1 MSKLPIQIDY
11 VGLQSYS
18 DVLEIQ
24 EEAFQNLLNE
34 KSGSS
39 DNHAEMKLILCQHNP
54 VYTLGKNGKLE
65 NLLPIARN
73 SGAEFIHS
81 SRGGD
86 ITFHGPGQL
95 VGYPILDL
103 ERIGIGLARY
113 IELLEESIINTIS
126 KFGIKGGRYSGASG
140 VWLDANLPG
149 KVRKICAM
157 GIRSSRWVTMHGFA
171 LNINTDLNY
180 FDYINPCGFVDK
192 GVTSMQKEFNKKQD
206 FHKIMET
213 YTHEFCRSFNLEE
226 KLNSQKMPHAKV

>member
-1 MSKLPIQIDY
+1 MFKLPVLIDY

-18 DVLEIQ
+18 DVLELQ
-24 EEAFQNLLNE
+24 EEAFQNLLNQ
-34 KSGSS
+34 KSGIS
-39 DNHAEMKLILCQHNP
+39 DSHAEMKLILCQHNP

-65 NLLPIARN
+65 NLLPIARD

-140 VWLDANLPG
+140 VWLDQNLPG

-171 LNINTDLNY
+171 LNINTDLKY

-192 GVTSMQKEFNKKQD
+192 GVTSMYKELNEKQD
-206 FHKIMET
+206 FQKVLET
-213 YTHEFCRSFNLEE
+213 YSHEFCRSFNLEG
-226 KLNSQKMPHAKV
+226 KLNFQKMPHAKI